1 MNLPNPA
8 HNCLLQTSR
17 TTYMDFEQTKTEIEE
32 YSALINDIEENDF
45 DDIKEVELYEEFI
58 RKLIFDYCKGQ
69 KYEIEGFP
77 FVHLKRIEDR
87 EQGYDEDYLTWER
100 IEYYID

>member
-1 MNLPNPA
+1 
-8 HNCLLQTSR
+8 
-17 TTYMDFEQTKTEIEE
+17 MDFEQTKTEIEE